1 MPPWLPWIFVGG
13 LIFMALSFI
22 ASKYNEKPHKPI
34 AWIQDFISGA
44 IVVSLLGVLVPDA
57 FPAFPIAS
65 SAMELPNFTNLMQA
79 ANGDNDIALQVGP
92 LRR

>member
-1 MPPWLPWIFVGG
+1 MV
-13 LIFMALSFI
+13 LSFL

-34 AWIQDFISGA
+34 AFAQDFISGA

-57 FPAFPIAS
+57 FPIFPLAS
-65 SAMELPNFTNLMQA
+65 SDLAIPNLTTMLQT

>member
-13 LIFMALSFI
+13 LAFMLLSFL
-22 ASKYNEKPHKPI
+22 ASKYNAKPHKPI
-34 AWIQDFISGA
+34 AFAQDFISGA

-57 FPAFPIAS
+57 FPKFPLAS
-65 SAMELPNFTNLMQA
+65 SDLAIPNLTSMIQT

>member
-1 MPPWLPWIFVGG
+1 MV
-13 LIFMALSFI
+13 LSFL

-34 AWIQDFISGA
+34 AFAQDFISGA
-44 IVVSLLGVLVPDA
+44 IVISLLGVLVPDA
-57 FPAFPIAS
+57 FPTFPLAS
-65 SAMELPNFTNLMQA
+65 SDLAIPNLTSMLQT

>member
-1 MPPWLPWIFVGG
+1 MLAWLPWIFVGG
-13 LIFMALSFI
+13 LAFMVLSFL

-34 AWIQDFISGA
+34 AFAQDFISGA
-44 IVVSLLGVLVPDA
+44 IVISLLGVLVPDA
-57 FPAFPIAS
+57 FPKFPLS
-65 SAMELPNFTNLMQA
+65 SDLAIPNLTTMLQT